1 VFILRSRVLFEKAE
15 ILFLLSAAL
24 GCLVTL
30 FTVVLAVPLHYELF
44 FDEGLLLGV
53 GARVAHGLPMYPPAT
68 EFPYVINPYG
78 PLPYYLAGL
87 CVKLFGVSFT
97 APRILAVV
105 SGIWCAALIAL
116 LVRQWGGAPHVS
128 LGFGLLFLSR
138 PVVMTWFPQFR
149 VDLIG
154 LAFSLTGLYLF
165 TRSRNWYLAVPFLV
179 AALFCKFTFL
189 AAPLACFLYALFRRE
204 GGKALR
210 FATCN
215 LALGALAFQWA
226 QRETGGWFAFDT
238 IWINAA
244 QHYNLAAAISM
255 LHNEIRADYFLVAL
269 AMALLYWVRSCPDLS
284 LPLIYLGISF
294 LTSLAVGKVGASSHY
309 LLESQ
314 AVLCWCAGVAYSYLR
329 THSDLRSFVS
339 TLMPAALAAMVV
351 FNLHKPTPDPM
362 KVLSECGQAH
372 EYVKDYPGGRIL
384 SENPGAVV
392 MAGKSSQVFEPYLW
406 TRGVVD
412 QGWPDTKIVDLLRS
426 RQIDLVVLGSDV
438 RDLTRQTSQ
447 YFWPNSVGEAIE
459 QHYQLVHTF
468 DCDQANFVYRPETP
482 PK

>member
-1 VFILRSRVLFEKAE
+1 LA
-15 ILFLLSAAL
+15 AAL
-24 GCLVTL
+24 GCLATL
-30 FTVVLAVPLHYELF
+30 FTVVLAVPLPYELD

-53 GARVAHGLPMYPPAT
+53 GVRVAHGLSTYPPAT
-68 EFPYVINPYG
+68 ELPYLINPLG

-116 LVRQWGGAPHVS
+116 LVRHWGGAPHVS
-128 LGFGLLFLSR
+128 LGFGLLYLSR
-138 PVVMTWFPQFR
+138 PLMTTWLPQFR

-165 TRSRNWYLAVPFLV
+165 ARSRRWYLAVPFFV
-179 AALFCKFTFL
+179 TALFCKFTLL

-210 FATCN
+210 FAACN

-238 IWINAA
+238 VWANAA
-244 QHYNLAAAISM
+244 QPYSLSTAIAM
-255 LHNEIRADYFLVAL
+255 LHSELIGDYFLVVLAL
-269 AMALLYWVRSCPDLS
+269 ALVYYLRSRPELS

-294 LTSLAVGKVGASSHY
+294 LTSLAVGKVGAASHY
-309 LLESQ
+309 FLEWQ

-351 FNLHKPTPDPM
+351 VNLHRPTPDPT
-362 KVLSECGQAH
+362 KGLSECGQAY

-392 MAGKSSQVFEPYLW
+392 MAGKLSLVFDPFLW
-406 TRGVVD
+406 TREVVD
-412 QGWPDTKIVDLLRS
+412 KGWPDTEIVDLIRS
-426 RQIDLVVLGSDV
+426 RQIDLVVLASDV
-438 RDLTRQTSQ
+438 KDLSNRTFQERWS
-447 YFWPNSVGEAIE
+447 NSVADAIE
-459 QHYQLVHTF
+459 QNYRLVHTF
-468 DCDQANFVYRPETP
+468 NCEDAKFVYRPEAP